1 MGLLSLISELG
12 RTPRR
17 VLVCPVDRCGW
28 NIETV
33 KSLLECT
40 KNTSPMPSGHPLL
53 LCEVEKVLTFLKSDS
68 LRDGLEIERINA
80 PGEHMNIDTPGDL
93 EALQ

>member
-1 MGLLSLISELG
+1 
-12 RTPRR
+12 
-17 VLVCPVDRCGW
+17 
-28 NIETV
+28 
-33 KSLLECT
+33 
-40 KNTSPMPSGHPLL
+40 MPSGHPLL